1 MKGAGMLRL
10 LLTVIVIAAAAWSGY
25 WYVGATSLESAFS
38 NWFEERRAEGW
49 VADYTSLKVQGY
61 PNRLDTVATGL
72 ALADPGTGLAW
83 EAPQFEINALSYQP
97 NHVISVWPGQQLLA
111 TPQEKYH
118 LSSDDM
124 RASLVIAPDTTLQVE
139 RTALTAESLEI
150 RPASGKG
157 STALQ
162 SLRLA
167 DEHVPMADA
176 ATYRLGLAA
185 EGFSPSLGWRD
196 LVDPNGTLPDRF
208 DALSADLT
216 VEFDKPW
223 DRSAIEI
230 ARPQPQMIHL
240 RLAEARW
247 GRLELQAAG
256 EVSVDSAGQPTGEIT
271 IKARNWREILE
282 LAVNAGAIPPGLA
295 GTLRDGLSLISGM
308 AGNPKTLDIPLGL
321 RGGRI
326 MLGPVPIG
334 PAPVLRLR

>member
-97 NHVISVWPGQQLLA
+97 NHVIAVWPGQQLLA

-167 DEHVPMADA
+167 AEHVPMADA

-216 VEFDKPW
+216 VEFRQTLGPQR
-223 DRSAIEI
+223 DRDRPPSAPDDPP
-230 ARPQPQMIHL
+230 APRGGPL
-240 RLAEARW
+240 
-247 GRLELQAAG
+247 GAAG
-256 EVSVDSAGQPTGEIT
+256 T
-271 IKARNWREILE
+271 
-282 LAVNAGAIPPGLA
+282 
-295 GTLRDGLSLISGM
+295 SG
-308 AGNPKTLDIPLGL
+308 
-321 RGGRI
+321 GGRSECGQRRTANRRNHHQ
-326 MLGPVPIG
+326 GPQL
-334 PAPVLRLR
+334 A